1 MTTHP
6 VSRASRGGRVWF
18 DGVATLLR
26 KIVSGA
32 PPKSCRACEGRER
45 TKTRTRA
52 RAAPRGEHD
61 LSEDQ
66 IDQASE
72 DSFPASDP
80 PSWSGSG
87 L

>member
-6 VSRASRGGRVWF
+6 VSRTSRGGRVWF
-18 DGVATLLR
+18 DGLATFLR

-32 PPKSCRACEGRER
+32 PPKSCRACEGHE
-45 TKTRTRA
+45 KTRVRA
-52 RAAPRGEHD
+52 TASGERE
-61 LSEDQ
+61 LSEEQ
-66 IDQASE
+66 IDRNSE

>member
-1 MTTHP
+1 MTTHLA
-6 VSRASRGGRVWF
+6 SRASQGGRSWF
-18 DGVATLLR
+18 DGAAILLR
-26 KIVSGA
+26 RIVSGA
-32 PPKSCRACEGRER
+32 PPKSCRACEGHER
-45 TKTRTRA
+45 PKVHGAERDGR
-52 RAAPRGEHD
+52 D
-61 LSEDQ
+61 LSEER

>member
-6 VSRASRGGRVWF
+6 VSRTSRGGRSWF
-18 DGVATLLR
+18 DGAARFLR

-32 PPKSCRACEGRER
+32 PPEPRRV
-45 TKTRTRA
+45 
-52 RAAPRGEHD
+52 RGERESGD
-61 LSEDQ
+61 AARRKRELSEAE
-66 IDQASE
+66 IDRNSE

>member
-6 VSRASRGGRVWF
+6 VSRPSRGGRAWF
-18 DGVATLLR
+18 DGAARFLR
-26 KIVSGA
+26 RIVSGA
-32 PPKSCRACEGRER
+32 PPKTHRVRDGR
-45 TKTRTRA
+45 KTTG
-52 RAAPRGEHD
+52 APRGGHK
-61 LSEDQ
+61 LSEDE
-66 IDQASE
+66 IDRNSE